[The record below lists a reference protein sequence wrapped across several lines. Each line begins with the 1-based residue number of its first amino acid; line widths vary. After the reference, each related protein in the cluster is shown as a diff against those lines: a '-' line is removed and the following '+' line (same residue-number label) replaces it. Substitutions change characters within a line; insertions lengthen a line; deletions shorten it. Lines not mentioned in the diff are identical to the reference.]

1 MKQKSPPS
9 AGPKV
14 GDRVKLSAES
24 FAHNGDMTLQN
35 KIAEVVEVRQDGSIS
50 VRFDNGRLLMGR
62 SVDTFDLVGEG
73 GLKAK
78 K

>member
-1 MKQKSPPS
+1 MTQKSQS
-9 AGPKV
+9 AARPKV

-24 FAHNGDMTLQN
+24 FTRNGDMTLQG
-35 KIAEVVEVRQDGSIS
+35 KIAEVVEVREDGNLS

-62 SVDTFDLVGEG
+62 SADTFDLVGDI
-73 GLKAK
+73 GLTAK